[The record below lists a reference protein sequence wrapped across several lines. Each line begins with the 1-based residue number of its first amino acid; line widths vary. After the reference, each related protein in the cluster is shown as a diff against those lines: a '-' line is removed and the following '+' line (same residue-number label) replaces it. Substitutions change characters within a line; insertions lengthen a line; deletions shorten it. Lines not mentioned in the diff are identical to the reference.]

1 MIALELSMV
10 TLVCLNN
17 VQRRASHQ
25 QHHMQQLMN
34 SRPVTLAGQREDRR
48 TLIYRESDSDR
59 GSKNK

>member
-10 TLVCLNN
+10 TLVRLNN

-25 QHHMQQLMN
+25 EHHMQYELKN

-48 TLIYRESDSDR
+48 TLIYRER
-59 GSKNK
+59 LGQGVEK